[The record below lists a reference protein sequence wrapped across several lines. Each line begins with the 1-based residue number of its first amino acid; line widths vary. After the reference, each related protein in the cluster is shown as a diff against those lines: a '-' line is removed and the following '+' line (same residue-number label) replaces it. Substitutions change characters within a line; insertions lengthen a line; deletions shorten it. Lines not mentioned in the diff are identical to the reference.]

1 MKSQQQFDL
10 VNQER
15 QKLKDA
21 MKIEREAFEQEK
33 VYHKMMMKQEYE
45 ELENEKLK
53 WRNEKEKID
62 KTQMDNSELLTLNVS
77 GITEGFT
84 LPRNLLTSVKG
95 SGLEAMFSGRH
106 EL

>member
-1 MKSQQQFDL
+1 L

-21 MKIEREAFEQEK
+21 MKIEREAFDQEK
-33 VYHKMMMKQEYE
+33 AYHKMMMEQEYE

-62 KTQMDNSELLTLNVS
+62 LAQMNNSELLTLNVS
-77 GITEGFT
+77 GITAGFT
-84 LPRNLLTSVKG
+84 LPRKLLTSVKG
-95 SGLEAMFSGRH
+95 SGLEAMFNGRH